1 MLVNSVVI
9 NKAGPKNFVNLVN
22 IKKWY
27 GIIEVQ
33 KKRRYKLM
41 EDKEFLIKKV
51 EILESAIKQIAVI
64 QYELSEKLGELEG
77 TEYFT

>member
-1 MLVNSVVI
+1 MLINSVVV
-9 NKAGPKNFVNLVN
+9 NETRLKNFVNLVKL
-22 IKKWY
+22 KKGY
-27 GIIEVQ
+27 AIIEVQ

-51 EILESAIKQIAVI
+51 EVLESAIKQIAVI
-64 QYELSEKLGELEG
+64 EYELSKKLGELEG

>member
-9 NKAGPKNFVNLVN
+9 NKASLKNFVNLVN

-27 GIIEVQ
+27 DIIEVQ

-64 QYELSEKLGELEG
+64 QYELDKKLGELEG
-77 TEYFT
+77 LE

>member
-1 MLVNSVVI
+1 MLINRVVVNETSL
-9 NKAGPKNFVNLVN
+9 KNFVNLVN

-33 KKRRYKLM
+33 RKGEQM

-51 EILESAIKQIAVI
+51 EILEAAVKQMAAI
-64 QYELSEKLGELEG
+64 QYDLSKKLGELEG

>member
-9 NKAGPKNFVNLVN
+9 NKASLKNFVNLVN

-27 GIIEVQ
+27 DIIEVQ

-41 EDKEFLIKKV
+41 EDKDFLIKKAEV
-51 EILESAIKQIAVI
+51 LESAIKQIAVI
-64 QYELSEKLGELEG
+64 QYELDKKLGELEG
-77 TEYFT
+77 LE